1 MEYGNLQDA
10 FRGPFFK
17 SYYNYYDDGLA
28 YYLNNSKIY
37 TIQKKARNLRNQP
50 KYNFFKNTSYA
61 VNGLKDLIKT
71 ETSFKIELIITIIL
85 LPVIIFVD
93 ATLTNK
99 ALMFISL
106 MGMILAETI
115 NSAIERVVDLV
126 TLEHHHMAGRAKD
139 VGSAIVFL
147 SIFIFVVTWSIIL
160 IDTYI

>member
-1 MEYGNLQDA
+1 M
-10 FRGPFFK
+10 
-17 SYYNYYDDGLA
+17 
-28 YYLNNSKIY
+28 
-37 TIQKKARNLRNQP
+37 RNQP

-61 VNGLKDLIKT
+61 INGLKDLIKT
-71 ETSFKIELIITIIL
+71 ETSFTIELIITIIL

>member
-1 MEYGNLQDA
+1 
-10 FRGPFFK
+10 
-17 SYYNYYDDGLA
+17 
-28 YYLNNSKIY
+28 
-37 TIQKKARNLRNQP
+37 LRNQP